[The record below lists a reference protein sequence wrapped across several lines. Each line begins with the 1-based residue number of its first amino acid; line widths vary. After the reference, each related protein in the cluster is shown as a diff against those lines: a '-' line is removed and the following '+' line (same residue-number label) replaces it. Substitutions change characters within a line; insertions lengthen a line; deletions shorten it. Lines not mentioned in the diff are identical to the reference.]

1 VVAACRLGSFPFSDE
16 RLTVMDHGSTGAT
29 LTRRYR
35 LVTRSD
41 FDGLVCAV
49 LLRELDVLD
58 DTLFVHPKD
67 MQDGKVEITEHD
79 ITTNLPYV
87 PGAHLAFDHH
97 HSESERVG
105 DAPSN
110 LVCDANADSA
120 ARVLYDYFGGA
131 ERFGHVVSDDLMA
144 AVDKA
149 DRARFDMDEILHPTG
164 WVLLNYLMDPR
175 TGLGRFRDFTVSNYQ
190 LMMMLIEA
198 VLALDVDQVIAL
210 PDVRE
215 RVELF
220 EAHRAQAEKQ
230 IRRCS
235 TVHENLVVL
244 DLRDEDVIYAAN
256 RFLIY
261 ALYPGCNV
269 SIHELWGRERQNVV
283 FATGAS
289 IVNRTS
295 TTDIGTLMLRYG
307 GGGHEAAGTCQIA
320 TEDAPRVLDELIS
333 ELTRCG

>member
-1 VVAACRLGSFPFSDE
+1 
-16 RLTVMDHGSTGAT
+16 MDHGSTGTT
-29 LTRRYR
+29 LTQRYR

-49 LLRELDVLD
+49 LLRELDILE

-67 MQDGKVEITEHD
+67 MQDGKVEITARD

-87 PGAHLAFDHH
+87 PNAHLAFDHH
-97 HSESERVG
+97 HSETERLGHVP
-105 DAPSN
+105 AN
-110 LVCDANADSA
+110 LVSDEQADSA

-131 ERFGHVVSDDLMA
+131 ERFGHVVGDDLMA

-149 DRARFDMDEILHPTG
+149 DRARFDMDEILHPSG

-190 LMMMLIEA
+190 LMMMLIDA
-198 VLALDVDQVIAL
+198 VLALDVDEVLAL

-220 EAHRAQAEKQ
+220 EAHRDRAEEQ
-230 IRRCS
+230 IWRCS
-235 TVHENLVVL
+235 KLHKNLVVL
-244 DLRDEDVIYAAN
+244 DLRGEEIIYAAN

-261 ALYPGCNV
+261 ALHPECNI
-269 SIHELWGRERQNVV
+269 SIHELWGRERQNTV

-295 TTDIGTLMLRYG
+295 RTDIGSLMLRYG
-307 GGGHEAAGTCQIA
+307 GGGHAAAGTCQI
-320 TEDAPRVLDELIS
+320 ENQDANRVLGELIAKI
-333 ELTRCG
+333 THDG